1 MFFVAIAEK
10 NQTFHFREKCAF
22 ASNALFSRKYRCFF
36 GAKRRTN
43 ERSERNSETEVE
55 RLQGGRAEC
64 SQGRRSNAENERSER
79 RAEGG
84 ERKRDDRAKS
94 ERAERASIYRF
105 SAASSNSGVEKCSL
119 FVVSSPLIGGDS
131 TLSARTRKR
140 GGTERRPHR
149 FFAVICS

>member
-43 ERSERNSETEVE
+43 EQSERNSETEVE
-55 RLQGGRAEC
+55 RLQGGRAER

-84 ERKRDDRAKS
+84 ERKRDDRAKG
-94 ERAERASIYRF
+94 ERAERASICRQ
-105 SAASSNSGVEKCSL
+105 SGAASNSAVGKCSL
-119 FVVSSPLIGGDS
+119 FVVSSTNWAAACRPYRRD
-131 TLSARTRKR
+131 TEKR
-140 GGTERRPHR
+140 RNGTE
-149 FFAVICS
+149 AA